1 MSKREHVLQLLRAA
15 GPRGVTTAEFL
26 EDGQCGSRFG
36 ARVQELRD
44 AGWSIDARRVR
55 AGSHVYVL
63 VREPPTAAPMTVQT
77 ATPADIATVEPQ
89 PLFELAPAAPANAL
103 CWDEAA

>member
-1 MSKREHVLQLLRAA
+1 MTKRELVLHLLREA

-26 EDGQCGSRFG
+26 QAGCGSRFG

-44 AGWSIDARRVR
+44 AGHVIGSRRVR

-63 VREPPTAAPMTVQT
+63 QSSR
-77 ATPADIATVEPQ
+77 
-89 PLFELAPAAPANAL
+89 LFESVPPAPTNAL